1 VLFSGKEKMPFMSPS
16 RKCVLVV
23 DDEPDTADM
32 FAEMMQL
39 NGYRVLKSNDGAQAL
54 RLVAREKPDLV
65 MLDIM
70 MPDVSGLDV
79 LRFMRRDPRLE
90 QIPVLVVSAKSTPD
104 EIQTGLKAGARLY
117 LTKPVSYGELQRAVE
132 EATGDAN

>member
-1 VLFSGKEKMPFMSPS
+1 MSLS
-16 RKCVLVV
+16 QKCILVV

-32 FAEMMQL
+32 LAEMMQL
-39 NGYRVLKSNDGAQAL
+39 NGYRVLKSNDGARAM

-90 QIPVLVVSAKSTPD
+90 QIPVLVVSARSTPD
-104 EIQTGLKAGARLY
+104 EIQAGLKAGATLY
-117 LTKPVSYGELQRAVE
+117 LTKPVSYSDLHRAVE

>member
-1 VLFSGKEKMPFMSPS
+1 MSLPQ
-16 RKCVLVV
+16 KCILVV

-32 FAEMMQL
+32 LAEMMKL
-39 NGYRVLKSNDGAQAL
+39 NGYRVLKSNDGAQAM
-54 RLVAREKPDLV
+54 RMVVRVKPDLV

-70 MPDVSGLDV
+70 MPDVSGFEV

-104 EIQTGLKAGARLY
+104 EIQAGLNAGANLY
-117 LTKPVSYGELQRAVE
+117 LTKPVSYGELHKAVE
-132 EATGDAN
+132 EATGDDN

>member
-1 VLFSGKEKMPFMSPS
+1 VLFSGKEKTPFMSRS
-16 RKCVLVV
+16 HKCILVV
-23 DDEPDTADM
+23 DDEPDTADL

-39 NGYRVLKSNDGAQAL
+39 NGYRVLKSNEGTQAM

-65 MLDIM
+65 VLDVM
-70 MPDVSGLDV
+70 MPDVSGLEV

-90 QIPVLVVSAKSTPD
+90 QIPVLVVSAKITPD
-104 EIQTGLKAGARLY
+104 EIQAGLKAGANLY
-117 LTKPVSYGELQRAVE
+117 LTKPVSYGELRRAVE